1 MKKILIPALLTTS
14 IVPMVSMISCGED
27 FKPAPEEKTI
37 VIDGIPSE
45 QVQGTVA
52 SIGTLDVTIWMIKG
66 DRRENITHDADIV
79 FTSGISSSLSYV
91 KQYGQIMWNDDIT
104 SGSYPINFVATYDNI
119 NSDEYTLNLYIKP
132 RQGGLQCYGTKSSY
146 EAKLNTEGKSDKIS
160 IVYVDPFR
168 PVEIDVTSQ
177 VITSITASSSCLWSW
192 DPTGYMCW
200 TPTKSEVQ
208 YRALVSFDY
217 TGGYIWTWQFTLYL
231 VP

>member
-91 KQYGQIMWNDDIT
+91 KQYGQIM
-104 SGSYPINFVATYDNI
+104 
-119 NSDEYTLNLYIKP
+119 
-132 RQGGLQCYGTKSSY
+132 
-146 EAKLNTEGKSDKIS
+146 
-160 IVYVDPFR
+160 
-168 PVEIDVTSQ
+168 
-177 VITSITASSSCLWSW
+177 
-192 DPTGYMCW
+192 
-200 TPTKSEVQ
+200 
-208 YRALVSFDY
+208 
-217 TGGYIWTWQFTLYL
+217 
-231 VP
+231 